1 VDDSIGSGYGLH
13 MACKAVR
20 TIRAALKPP
29 SSGRKLAKLTGVPQ
43 PTLNQ
48 IANEK
53 HGARKKT
60 RDKLRRTLGIQ
71 ESDWE

>member
-1 VDDSIGSGYGLH
+1 

-29 SSGRKLAKLTGVPQ
+29 SSGRKLAKLTKVSQ

-48 IANEK
+48 IANEL
-53 HGARKKT
+53 HGASPRTKK
-60 RDKLRRTLGIQ
+60 KLKKTLGIQ
-71 ESDWE
+71 EGDWET